1 MKIFRLIAATMFLA
15 AIAAVPSFAQQRTGT
30 SAAQP
35 PAAPA
40 TGPAQAGA
48 VVPASKIAFV
58 NTAVFGDE
66 KAGISR
72 YIAAVKNLQVE
83 FDPRQKELITLAN
96 RIKAIADDIG
106 KTENVQDPKVT
117 QGKREEGERLQ
128 RELKFKKEEA
138 EAAFQKRYEQVV
150 GPISA
155 DIGKALDVFA
165 RQRGITMI
173 LDVSKMGD
181 AILTVDVGMDVTSA
195 FITEY
200 NSKNPTTASTAAPG
214 R

>member
-1 MKIFRLIAATMFLA
+1 
-15 AIAAVPSFAQQRTGT
+15 
-30 SAAQP
+30 
-35 PAAPA
+35 
-40 TGPAQAGA
+40 
-48 VVPASKIAFV
+48 SKIAFV

-83 FDPRQKELITLAN
+83 FDPRQKELISLAN
-96 RIKAIADDIG
+96 RIKAIADDID
-106 KTENVQDPKVT
+106 KTKDVAAPAALQT
-117 QGKREEGERLQ
+117 KREEGERLQ

-155 DIGKALDVFA
+155 DIGKALDGFA

-181 AILTVDVGMDVTSA
+181 AILTVDVGMDVTS
-195 FITEY
+195 
-200 NSKNPTTASTAAPG
+200 
-214 R
+214 